1 MKNYICK
8 TCGTQ
13 YSETESPPE
22 TCLICTDERQYIGWG
37 GQQWTTL
44 EELLR
49 YHHNQI
55 KLEEPDLTGIGA
67 VPGFAIGQRALLIQ
81 APEGNIL
88 WDCQT
93 ILDEETIKAVKNLG
107 GVSAIALSHP
117 HYYSTMV
124 DWSHAFDDAP
134 IYIHA
139 ADREWVMRPDPA
151 IKFWEGA
158 NLQLQE
164 GLALIHCGGHF
175 AGSAVLHWAA
185 GAEGRGVLLTGDTI
199 NVAMDRRY
207 VSFMYSFPNLVP
219 LSAASVRK
227 IVAAVEPFA
236 YDRLYSAWFDKLV
249 STNAKQA
256 VRRSA
261 ERYIQALES

>member
-67 VPGFAIGQRALLIQ
+67 VPSFAIGQRALLIQ

-93 ILDEETIKAVKNLG
+93 ILDEETIKAVKDLG
-107 GVSAIALSHP
+107 GV
-117 HYYSTMV
+117 
-124 DWSHAFDDAP
+124 
-134 IYIHA
+134 
-139 ADREWVMRPDPA
+139 
-151 IKFWEGA
+151 
-158 NLQLQE
+158 
-164 GLALIHCGGHF
+164 
-175 AGSAVLHWAA
+175 
-185 GAEGRGVLLTGDTI
+185 
-199 NVAMDRRY
+199 
-207 VSFMYSFPNLVP
+207 
-219 LSAASVRK
+219 
-227 IVAAVEPFA
+227 
-236 YDRLYSAWFDKLV
+236 
-249 STNAKQA
+249 
-256 VRRSA
+256 
-261 ERYIQALES
+261 